1 MSQPLSPLESSALNR
16 RSPPT
21 AGQTH
26 DTFPQTE
33 GIGRRSLR
41 HDIYEDELDGPPSS
55 PFIADVDQENP
66 SSRNAESPNKHCS
79 PTKYSSTKSSPQKQ
93 SPLKR
98 ETDGSITEEVSDMDV
113 ALATRLSPAKHS
125 PKKHTPIKQVNAAP
139 LTGATSSAK
148 NESSTQ
154 PLSAKR
160 GRLDHSPAER
170 EHYIPLTAETL
181 RDNEGLTRAI
191 QSMEDTAEDSVIKY
205 YSQGDDTV
213 MTNIE
218 GRSGFPGMDDT
229 CFSAFSA
236 VPNTDMAL
244 FAHIG
249 DEGATGRSPTKS
261 HRSGHVSDP
270 YDGVVCAQQPKLRR
284 VTKPNTEQTP
294 TPRRAVLS
302 TPTTARRRQYE
313 DSSLSPSPTPRRR
326 QQTSRTEDGD
336 TMNLIVDF
344 TEQFNSIANS
354 SHGSSPSR
362 CDARPSASKSK
373 TISDLASYT
382 AKARTP
388 SPTKRTKFGLST
400 PGEARH
406 LANLLDFDIPPA
418 PTPRSVPSI
427 TPRELESLKSGYL
440 SQLSS
445 MRATISG
452 RDAEVASLKS
462 DVQDAEKRVGETMEI
477 VREERGAK
485 DGLLAEKADWETRG
499 KEMEDVLSNM
509 KEELA
514 RVQAE
519 KEHLERRLEAS
530 ERGKE
535 EAEAKKIEFEGRLA
549 GISASGSL
557 TGSSTASESGAS
569 STGSGRE
576 VEAAVEKVAREL
588 HALYKEKH
596 ETKVGALK
604 KSYQSRWEK
613 KVKDLEAK
621 LEDARIGNEEL
632 RMGRDA
638 TFSGPVSTPLE
649 GQGCMTPK
657 ASRVRAEPISDE
669 QKAQLD
675 LLAKELEGIKT
686 KNSTLQRDLDRER
699 AEKGDLVA
707 AVEEMLAMQAGSSPS
722 SDTSSMVSTG
732 TTLVNAGDD
741 AAQHNALRLDNLR
754 GSISRASGLRGPGF
768 WANGESRIVRMPV
781 PRSGSGGAGG
791 NASGAL
797 GRSGIMSNI
806 ERMGRARG
814 AGVE

>member
-1 MSQPLSPLESSALNR
+1 MSQPLSPLESSAVNR

-21 AGQTH
+21 AGHTY

-33 GIGRRSLR
+33 EIARRSLL

-55 PFIADVDQENP
+55 PFVADVDRENP
-66 SSRNAESPNKHCS
+66 SPRKPRKAESPNKHSS
-79 PTKYSSTKSSPQKQ
+79 PTKHSSTKSSPQKQ
-93 SPLKR
+93 SSSKR
-98 ETDGSITEEVSDMDV
+98 ETDGSITEEVSDMDET
-113 ALATRLSPAKHS
+113 LTSRLSPAKHS

-139 LTGATSSAK
+139 LTGATSGAK

-154 PLSAKR
+154 PLSANR
-160 GRLDHSPAER
+160 ERLNHSPAKR
-170 EHYIPLTAETL
+170 EHHIPLTAETL

-205 YSQGDDTV
+205 YSQEDDTV

-236 VPNTDMAL
+236 VPNADMAL
-244 FAHIG
+244 FAHMG

-261 HRSGHVSDP
+261 HRVEHTSVP
-270 YDGVVCAQQPKLRR
+270 RDGV
-284 VTKPNTEQTP
+284 TP
-294 TPRRAVLS
+294 IPRRAVLS

-313 DSSLSPSPTPRRR
+313 ESSLSPSPTPHRR

-344 TEQFNSIANS
+344 TEQFNSIANP

-362 CDARPSASKSK
+362 RDARPSATKSK
-373 TISDLASYT
+373 TISDFAMYT

-388 SPTKRTKFGLST
+388 SPTKRTNFGLST

-406 LANLLDFDIPPA
+406 LTNLLDFDIPPA

-427 TPRELESLKSGYL
+427 TPRELETLKSGYL
-440 SQLSS
+440 SQISS

-514 RVQAE
+514 RVQDE
-519 KEHLERRLEAS
+519 KEHLEQRLEAS

-604 KSYQSRWEK
+604 KSYQNRWEK
-613 KVKDLEAK
+613 KIKDLEAK
-621 LEDARIGNEEL
+621 LEDARTENEEL
-632 RMGRDA
+632 RTGRDA
-638 TFSGPVSTPLE
+638 TFSGPVSTPSE

-722 SDTSSMVSTG
+722 SDTSSIVSTA

-741 AAQHNALRLDNLR
+741 ATQHSASRLDNLR

-768 WANGESRIVRMPV
+768 GANGESRIGRMPV
-781 PRSGSGGAGG
+781 PRNGSGGAGG
-791 NASGAL
+791 TAGGAL